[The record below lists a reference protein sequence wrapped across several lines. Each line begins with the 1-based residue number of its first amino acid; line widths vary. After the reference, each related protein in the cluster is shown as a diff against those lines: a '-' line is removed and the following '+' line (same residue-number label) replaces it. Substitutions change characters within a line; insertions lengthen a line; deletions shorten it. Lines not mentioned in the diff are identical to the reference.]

1 MGMFS
6 TAPALAGSRFRDDYG
21 AVMSTLAYQPT
32 SCRNLRSFPV
42 VQPSQVVAVGGLND
56 VA

>member
-1 MGMFS
+1 MGLFT
-6 TAPALAGSRFRDDYG
+6 TAPAHAGSRFRDDYG
-21 AVMSTLAYQPT
+21 AAVSTNAYQPT

-42 VQPSQVVAVGGLND
+42 VQPSSVVAVGGLNN

>member
-21 AVMSTLAYQPT
+21 AVMSTPAYQPT